1 MYTCS
6 MTEALA
12 KNLKML
18 RSAKNLTSQEAA
30 KQCGL
35 SRPVYSRIE
44 RGDKSAKLHELTA
57 ISKGMRVSISEL
69 LGEHREPLKLTPE
82 TEQLVDRLDALP
94 LSERIQMLEV
104 LDSIIDK
111 PQGSIEALQSL
122 LQVLPS
128 QES

>member
-1 MYTCS
+1 
-6 MTEALA
+6 
-12 KNLKML
+12 
-18 RSAKNLTSQEAA
+18 
-30 KQCGL
+30 
-35 SRPVYSRIE
+35 
-44 RGDKSAKLHELTA
+44 
-57 ISKGMRVSISEL
+57 MRVSISEL
-69 LGEHREPLKLTPE
+69 LGEQREPLKLTPE
-82 TEQLVDRLDALP
+82 TQQLVDRLDALP